1 VTGVSLYEALDLVR
15 VRIERIGGF
24 VAGTVVVVVGCFT
37 ERAFPFEEL
46 REQVMGNRRTL
57 AAPVFCDCTA
67 SFMGILF
74 S

>member
-1 VTGVSLYEALDLVR
+1 VTGVSLYEALDVVR
-15 VRIERIGGF
+15 VRIERIGG
-24 VAGTVVVVVGCFT
+24 VAAETVVVVVGCFI
-37 ERAFPFEEL
+37 RAGIPV
-46 REQVMGNRRTL
+46 RRASGAGDGNRRTL